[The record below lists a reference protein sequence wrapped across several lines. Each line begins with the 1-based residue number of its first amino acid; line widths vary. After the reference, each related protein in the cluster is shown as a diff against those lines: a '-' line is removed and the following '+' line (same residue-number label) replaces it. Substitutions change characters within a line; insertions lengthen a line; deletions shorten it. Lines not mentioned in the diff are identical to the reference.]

1 MLKIPVRPSLE
12 VEAVRW
18 DGREMFS
25 VRSPASTGFFQRQS
39 QSVCFEIYI
48 QRTVVAASKVN
59 NVASGLLC
67 GRLLCSEPLMIAAAA
82 KRKDSRERKA
92 VNSPV
97 NMTRIFSKVS
107 QFFKVWWNHIHVAN
121 LNREQTFPTPDK
133 NPFCPFLFSIHGPED
148 ERSRV
153 FGVKL
158 AWPPPPSRP
167 LMRT

>member
-82 KRKDSRERKA
+82 KRKDSWERKA

-121 LNREQTFPTPDK
+121 LNREQTLIKTLFVLFFFPFMDQKTK
-133 NPFCPFLFSIHGPED
+133 EVVYLEWNSH
-148 ERSRV
+148 
-153 FGVKL
+153 
-158 AWPPPPSRP
+158 APSRHDQP
-167 LMRT
+167 WEHNV